1 MARKQQAD
9 DEIKGNVQYG
19 VDPANRLK
27 GWQAPWT
34 GLGVDISQ
42 LPRAEWAKAAGLDWK
57 LERHFDFHGPDE
69 GGSQVTRMPNRY
81 IWVRDTDNKPFAAC
95 GHGWMPLQNE
105 AVLDFVAE
113 YSAAGGIVPEVA
125 GALREGGLVFA
136 LARINKEFE
145 VGKGDRIK
153 SYLMF
158 SSPHRVGEAI
168 RVKTLTLR
176 LICMNGLF
184 TTNHAVEYSQS
195 HIGMFDFAKAR
206 ERVNFAHDELA
217 EAEKRYKRIRA
228 LKMNIDDAMNKVLAP
243 ILAPELAGKVE
254 IDNLPPKLAQIFQS
268 IMTGP
273 GAEPENGWGV
283 LNGVSHWADH
293 VAGRSPSSRLTSA
306 WAGPNAMLKR
316 KVEHQLLELA

>member
-1 MARKQQAD
+1 MT
-9 DEIKGNVQYG
+9 
-19 VDPANRLK
+19 L
-27 GWQAPWT
+27 
-34 GLGVDISQ
+34 
-42 LPRAEWAKAAGLDWK
+42 
-57 LERHFDFHGPDE
+57 
-69 GGSQVTRMPNRY
+69 
-81 IWVRDTDNKPFAAC
+81 
-95 GHGWMPLQNE
+95 
-105 AVLDFVAE
+105 
-113 YSAAGGIVPEVA
+113 VA

-176 LICMNGLF
+176 LVCMNGLF

-243 ILAPELAGKVE
+243 ILAPDLVGKVE
-254 IDNLPPKLAQIFQS
+254 IDNLPPKLAQALAASTATLNATLLPRLSRTSDDTARTVRQF
-268 IMTGP
+268 GRL
-273 GAEPENGWGV
+273 AEGLADRDYLAKHTDFSPEV
-283 LNGVSHWADH
+283 EAHLA
-293 VAGRSPSSRLTSA
+293 SRTPA
-306 WAGPNAMLKR
+306 WA
-316 KVEHQLLELA
+316 